1 MYFGYQKNIG
11 FGFYDYDFEGA
22 VKLSDDEYFQLLD
35 EQSAGRQIV
44 MYDGKVFTCEYGLYK
59 EENGEFIK
67 KSDEEFTSE
76 KTKIANQLR
85 IEQIDSL
92 LRDIDEKRVRAM
104 CEPELYNIE
113 TGETWLEYYNNQAIA
128 LRAERAELA
137 GDNE

>member
-1 MYFGYQKNIG
+1 MYFGFNPEYG
-11 FGFYDYDFEGA
+11 FGFYDYDFNGA

-35 EQSAGRQIV
+35 EQSTGRQIV

-59 EENGEFIK
+59 EENGQFIK

-104 CEPELYNIE
+104 CEPELCNIE
-113 TGETWLEYYNNQAIA
+113 TGETWLEYYNNQAVE

-137 GDNE
+137 GKNE